1 MNFSL
6 KASEINEAF
15 ALLSS
20 LSREPVTLPYVFTD
34 GQIYEEQEVY
44 KNIKELFMKIEPY
57 IEDGEWETI
66 YLFMQFQLWLF

>member
-57 IEDGEWETI
+57 IEDGE
-66 YLFMQFQLWLF
+66 